1 MYHSTDLIF
10 QVPVNGKVAAN
21 TLSAVYYPEGLSGSE
36 LLKLMTSGGI
46 VVAGGLH
53 PSHNTKY
60 FRIGHMNISSID
72 LENGHIDKVITVLE
86 SSLKTLAKV

>member
-1 MYHSTDLIF
+1 M
-10 QVPVNGKVAAN
+10 PVNEKLAAN
-21 TLSAVYYPEGLSGSE
+21 TLSAVYYPQGVVGGE
-36 LLKLMTSGGI
+36 LLKLMTAGGI

-60 FRIGHMNISSID
+60 FRIGHMNISATE
-72 LENGHIDKVITVLE
+72 LENGHIDKVISVLE